1 MASSTEQLGSD
12 YAMEQI
18 KSVVLYT
25 VLGKRVIELNTI
37 NKSQTT
43 LNISSLAKG
52 IYLIEV
58 TSNSNTKI
66 IKKLVIQ

>member
-25 VLGKRVIELNTI
+25 VLGKRVIELNNI